1 MSSSLQVEADNRG
14 IACQI
19 MADYAYAVAMQY
31 AVPEVAAD
39 VGGIAEVEA
48 ELAAGV
54 AEGAA
59 DVVILAADGELAA
72 GVVEGAADVAL
83 HRGVILAANGRL
95 FQSDLPAGYQLA
107 NHPQPWLLRAKQYIV
122 FVTGKA
128 ILVMLAKKCFRIRQS
143 PPAVDGCRNA
153 VTPMGDLTIGF
164 GTNIRRAWRTVLLVL
179 GLGENG
185 QPLTPAFIQVATDE
199 GTQGLRKRTGDDFER
214 ARTSPGSTPKRIR
227 AAASVPGLLPGED
240 EVAARAANLDSIQ
253 DAVDREMAEDSSD
266 SSADSLMEEEV
277 GGPIKRQ
284 PNPYDMIAPS
294 CPGAERYDCVCHY
307 AMLVH
312 SEPYWLRYI
321 IAVWREVAEN
331 AHWAREAAAGQATS
345 SRAP

>member
-1 MSSSLQVEADNRG
+1 MSSSLRVAAEKADIEWQ
-14 IACQI
+14 IAD
-19 MADYAYAVAMQY
+19 DYAYALAMQHSD
-31 AVPEVAAD
+31 PEVAAD

-72 GVVEGAADVAL
+72 GVAEGAADVAL

-95 FQSDLPAGYQLA
+95 FQSHLPAGYKLA
-107 NHPQPWLLRAKQYIV
+107 NHPRPWERRAKQYLV
-122 FVTGKA
+122 TVTGKA

-143 PPAVDGCRNA
+143 PQAVAACRNE
-153 VTPMGDLTIGF
+153 VNPSGDLTIGF
-164 GTNIRRAWRTVLLVL
+164 GTDITRAWRTVLQVL
-179 GLGENG
+179 GLGEDG
-185 QPLTPAFIQVATDE
+185 QPLTPAPIQVATDV
-199 GTQGLRKRTGDDFER
+199 GTQDLRKRTGGDCER
-214 ARTSPGSTPKRIR
+214 ARTSPGSTPKQIR

-240 EVAARAANLDSIQ
+240 EVAARAVHLDSIQ

-266 SSADSLMEEEV
+266 SEADSLMEEEV
-277 GGPIKRQ
+277 GGPIKLQ

-294 CPGAERYDCVCHY
+294 CPGAERYDCLCHY
-307 AMLVH
+307 ALLVH

-345 SRAP
+345 SRRR